1 MSAIAK
7 EQVPDHLSTTDFEA
21 WDEDVAR
28 ALAEAEGIELS
39 DDHWDVIH
47 YLRERCQTEGTECS
61 ARQVSKALAERYA
74 DRGGKRYLYTLFPGG
89 PVFQASKIAGIPMP
103 AHVVDLSF
111 GSVY

>member
-1 MSAIAK
+1 MSTAAK
-7 EQVPDHLSTTDFEA
+7 EWAPEHLTTTDFDE

-28 ALAEAEGIELS
+28 ALATAEGVELT
-39 DDHWDVIH
+39 DEHWDVIH
-47 YLRERCQTEGTECS
+47 YLRDRCRTEGTECS
-61 ARQVSKALAERYA
+61 ARQVSQALAERYA
-74 DRGGKRYLYTLFPGG
+74 DKGGKRYLYTLFPGG